1 MAKISN
7 TQLIPNK
14 SVIVRGKIT
23 FSHVTRKIE
32 GEELIRRNQGTNYPE
47 NRPYTEIAIGNATV
61 IPESGDGNNLS
72 INEQY
77 IVQKCYMSKSHPER
91 GWCFSAKNKGNNLPN
106 ICQGEGED
114 TISGKAVA
122 RQITPNGELA
132 NDLDVTLVLR
142 VFQGKPNPGI
152 SLDTV
157 IVNEPIRYYDGASQI
172 AMASRGIKFIGDDAA
187 KAAAQGNSYYAV
199 PEAPATPVQEPV
211 SQPAANTNMF
221 SSQAQ
226 AAAAAAQPA
235 SAPVQTTAQTAAPI
249 QENGTPFPMNQ
260 PEAAPTAAPVAGP
273 VAGTTTAQQPAG
285 PVAGSQP
292 TSSPVKGGIIYD
304 PNQRN
309 Y

>member
-61 IPESGDGNNLS
+61 IPESGDANNLS

-122 RQITPNGELA
+122 RQITPSGELA

-157 IVNEPIRYYDGASQI
+157 IVNEPIRYYDGASQM

-187 KAAAQGNSYYAV
+187 KTAAQGNSYYAV
-199 PEAPATPVQEPV
+199 PEAPTTPVQEPV

-226 AAAAAAQPA
+226 AAAAAAAQPA
-235 SAPVQTTAQTAAPI
+235 STSAQTSVQTAAPA
-249 QENGTPFPMNQ
+249 QGTTPFPMNQ
-260 PEAAPTAAPVAGP
+260 PEAAPVAGP
-273 VAGTTTAQQPAG
+273 VANATPAQQPAAG
-285 PVAGSQP
+285 PVAGNQNA
-292 TSSPVKGGIIYD
+292 SSAVKGGIIYD